1 MRAVF
6 INAGE
11 QTNASNTDHPV
22 ARSGHGALRSLWT
35 LHLPLPRYAS

>member
-22 ARSGHGALRSLWT
+22 ARSGHGDLENAHAT
-35 LHLPLPRYAS
+35 

>member
-11 QTNASNTDHPV
+11 QTNASNTEHPV
-22 ARSGHGALRSLWT
+22 ARHGHGDHIASHGIVMQRS
-35 LHLPLPRYAS
+35 